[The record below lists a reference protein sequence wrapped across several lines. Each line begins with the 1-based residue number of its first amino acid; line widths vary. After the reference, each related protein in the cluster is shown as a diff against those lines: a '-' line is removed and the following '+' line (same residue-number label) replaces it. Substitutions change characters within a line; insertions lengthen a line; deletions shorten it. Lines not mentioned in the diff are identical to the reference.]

1 MAGCVKFG
9 SSGLLVSWMMKHA
22 DNIVKRRS
30 GLASPRP
37 SAFLNHCMALLL
49 TMVLSIF
56 FFISIGLISSS
67 FLQLL
72 LGIIICMI
80 SLHMYFAPAQTLVDL
95 PATTNLAL
103 DTLKEIAAEQRGES

>member
-1 MAGCVKFG
+1 
-9 SSGLLVSWMMKHA
+9 
-22 DNIVKRRS
+22 
-30 GLASPRP
+30 
-37 SAFLNHCMALLL
+37 MALLL

-56 FFISIGLISSS
+56 FFS
-67 FLQLL
+67 FKPTLQLL